1 MPTPAPS
8 TSVPAAPA
16 RSGNDTDDSRDEPGP
31 PEPATADSL
40 IVSPIDGRPVRRVG
54 RMTADA
60 VATAYDTART
70 ALADWR
76 GMPAE
81 RRGRILLRTA
91 ELLDSR
97 VEEFAGA
104 ETLNTGKLLKDTRR
118 EATRAAAC
126 FAYYGG
132 LADKVTGDTLDVPG
146 PFHTYTR
153 REPYGVAIGIIPWN
167 VPYVFAAKKI
177 APALAFGNVSL
188 LKPAEETPLTA
199 LMLAEVLLEAGLP
212 EGVAQIVTGDADTG
226 RALVS
231 DPRADLIVF
240 TGADSTGRAIAA
252 EAAARLTPTAMELGG
267 KSPQIVFADAD
278 LDGALASVL
287 LGAFSATGQ
296 MCIAGSRL
304 LVQREVYEP
313 FVARL
318 RKAVAELRVG
328 DPRERSVQVGPHVTP
343 GQRDKTLRM
352 IEAGLAEGAIRE
364 AAAPVPDDERLAGG
378 FYVPP
383 TLFTGVT
390 PEMTVMREEIFGPV
404 LAAMPFDTEEEALE
418 LAHATDFGLAAGVW
432 TGDLGRAHRMA
443 ARLRVGTVWLNTYRM
458 LSDSV
463 PFGGVGRSGYGRE
476 GGPDAVRLYTWTKS
490 VWTSTEPGPPPGYE
504 F

>member
-1 MPTPAPS
+1 MPTN
-8 TSVPAAPA
+8 V
-16 RSGNDTDDSRDEPGP
+16 
-31 PEPATADSL
+31 
-40 IVSPIDGRPVRRVG
+40 VSPIDGEVLGQVE
-54 RMTADA
+54 RMD
-60 VATAYDTART
+60 ATAVDQAYGTARK
-70 ALADWR
+70 ALEEWR
-76 GMPAE
+76 KVPSE
-81 RRGRILLRTA
+81 RRGRILLRIA
-91 ELLDSR
+91 GLLEDR
-97 VEEFAGA
+97 VEEFART
-104 ETLNTGKLLKDTRR
+104 ETLNTGKPLKDTRR
-118 EATRAAAC
+118 EAGRAAAC

-132 LADKVTGDTLDVPG
+132 LADKVTGDTLDVAG

-153 REPYGVAIGIIPWN
+153 REPYGVAVGVIPWN

-199 LMLAEVLLEAGLP
+199 LMLAGVLAEAGLP
-212 EGVAQIVTGDADTG
+212 EGMAQVLTGGAETG

-240 TGADSTGRAIAA
+240 TGADATGRVIARAAA
-252 EAAARLTPTAMELGG
+252 EHLTPVAMELGG

-278 LDGALASVL
+278 LDAALASVL

-304 LVQREVYEP
+304 LVQREVYET

-318 RKAVAELRVG
+318 TGAVAGLRVG
-328 DPRERSVQVGPHVTP
+328 DPRDPRTQVGPQVTP
-343 GQRDKTLRM
+343 GQRDKTLAM
-352 IEAGLAEGAIRE
+352 IRAGLDEGATLAAE
-364 AAAPVPDDERLAGG
+364 AVCPGPESGG

-383 TLFTGVT
+383 TLFTGVD
-390 PEMTVMREEIFGPV
+390 PGMRVMREEIFGPV
-404 LAAMPFDTEEEALE
+404 LAVLPFSTEEEAVE

-432 TGDLGRAHRMA
+432 TTDLGRAHRMA
-443 ARLRVGTVWLNTYRM
+443 HRLRAGTVWLNTYRM

-463 PFGGVGRSGYGRE
+463 PFGGVDRSGYGRE

-490 VWTSTEPGPPPGYE
+490 VWTSTEPGIPPGYD

>member
-1 MPTPAPS
+1 MPTR
-8 TSVPAAPA
+8 TTV
-16 RSGNDTDDSRDEPGP
+16 TDEPV
-31 PEPATADSL
+31 ADTRPTDV
-40 IVSPIDGRPVRRVG
+40 VSPIDGRTVRQVE
-54 RMTADA
+54 RMDAAAVDAAYTTAGK
-60 VATAYDTART
+60 
-70 ALADWR
+70 ALEEWR
-76 GMPAE
+76 KVPAE
-81 RRGRILLRTA
+81 RRGRMLLRVA
-91 ELLDSR
+91 DLLDSR
-97 VEEFAGA
+97 TEEFAQA

-118 EATRAAAC
+118 EAARAAHC

-132 LADKVTGDTLDVPG
+132 LADKVTGLTLDVPG

-153 REPYGVAIGIIPWN
+153 REPYGVCVGVIPWN

-199 LMLAEVLLEAGLP
+199 LMLAGVLAEAGFP
-212 EGVAQIVTGDADTG
+212 EGLAQIVTGGAETG
-226 RALVS
+226 KALVS

-252 EAAARLTPTAMELGG
+252 SAAANLTPSAMELGG

-278 LDGALASVL
+278 LDAALASVL

-304 LVQREVYEP
+304 LVQREIYDT

-318 RKAVAELRVG
+318 REAVTALRVG
-328 DPRERSVQVGPHVTP
+328 DPREVTVQVGPQVTP
-343 GQRDKTLRM
+343 GQRDKTLAM
-352 IEAGLAEGAIRE
+352 IRAGLEEGAE
-364 AAAPVPDDERLAGG
+364 LAADARTPDTAELAGG

-383 TLFTGVT
+383 TLFTGVH
-390 PEMTVMREEIFGPV
+390 PDMRIMREEIFGPV
-404 LAAMPFDTEEEALE
+404 LAAMPFSTEEEAVE

-432 TGDLGRAHRMA
+432 TKDLGRAHRMA
-443 ARLRVGTVWLNTYRM
+443 ARLRAGTIWLNTYRM

-463 PFGGVGRSGYGRE
+463 PFGGVDASGYGRE
-476 GGPDAVRLYTWTKS
+476 GGPEAVQLYTWTKS
-490 VWTSTEPGPPPGYE
+490 VWTSTEAGPPPGYE

>member
-1 MPTPAPS
+1 MPTPVTPVEAP
-8 TSVPAAPA
+8 PAPDTG
-16 RSGNDTDDSRDEPGP
+16 SGA
-31 PEPATADSL
+31 PEPPAGQRTEV
-40 IVSPIDGRPVRRVG
+40 VSPIDGRAIGRVPRLG
-54 RMTADA
+54 PAD
-60 VATAYDTART
+60 VDTAYDTAR
-70 ALADWR
+70 AAFDEWR
-76 GMPAE
+76 GLSAE
-81 RRGRILLRTA
+81 RRGRLLLRTA
-91 ELLDSR
+91 DLLDSR
-97 VEEFAGA
+97 VEEFAA
-104 ETLNTGKLLKDTRR
+104 TETLNTGKLLKDTRR
-118 EATRAAAC
+118 EAARAAAC

-153 REPYGVAIGIIPWN
+153 REPYGVAVGIVPWN

-199 LMLAEVLLEAGLP
+199 LMLAEVLAEAGLP
-212 EGVAQIVTGDADTG
+212 DGVAQIVTGGADTG
-226 RALVS
+226 RALVA

-240 TGADSTGRAIAA
+240 TGADATGRSIAA
-252 EAAARLTPTAMELGG
+252 EAGSRLIPSAMELGG

-278 LDGALASVL
+278 LDAALASVL

-304 LVQREVYEP
+304 LIQREVYET
-313 FVARL
+313 FTARL
-318 RKAVAELRVG
+318 REAVTGLRVG
-328 DPRERSVQVGPHVTP
+328 DPRERSVQVGPQVTP

-352 IEAGLAEGAIRE
+352 IETGVAEGAVRA
-364 AAAPVPDDERLAGG
+364 AAAPVPADERLAGG

-383 TLFTGVT
+383 TLFTGVD

-404 LAAMPFDTEEEALE
+404 LAAMPFDTEEEAVE

-432 TGDLGRAHRMA
+432 TTDLGRAHRMA

-458 LSDSV
+458 LADSV

-476 GGPDAVRLYTWTKS
+476 GGPDAVHLYTWTKS

-504 F
+504 L